1 MNDNNISMPLAKA
14 SAAIATATGAQ
25 ALDGARTTGS
35 VLSDLL
41 VLSWPNIAAALA
53 AIYSLSLLCEWFWKK
68 VWRPLFERWGW
79 IKPKPHL
86 VLTARE
92 WAERIAA
99 EESDRA
105 PL

>member
-1 MNDNNISMPLAKA
+1 MDDKNISMPLAKA
-14 SAAIATATGAQ
+14 SAAIASAFGAQ
-25 ALDGARTTGS
+25 VLDGAKTGS

-41 VLSWPNIAAALA
+41 VPTWPNIASGLAALF
-53 AIYSLSLLCEWFWKK
+53 SLCLLSEWFWKR
-68 VWRPLFERWGW
+68 VWRPLFEWLGW

-92 WAERIAA
+92 WAERLAA

>member
-1 MNDNNISMPLAKA
+1 MDSKDISMPLAKA
-14 SAAIATATGAQ
+14 SAAIASATGAQ
-25 ALDGARTTGS
+25 ALDGAARTGS
-35 VLSDLL
+35 FIADLL
-41 VLSWPNIAAALA
+41 VPTWPNIASALA
-53 AIYSLSLLCEWFWKK
+53 ALFSLCLLSEWFWKK
-68 VWRPLFERWGW
+68 VWRPLFERLGW

-92 WAERIAA
+92 WAERIAQ